1 MLNIRNITIFYF
13 ITLWLFFNT
22 SIFGPLFYWI
32 AVPAYLIIPFL
43 ASLFIRANLYLK
55 AICKGPKDRNNVVIS
70 FNLAE
75 PDKKWS
81 RLGEIIDKHKVPAIF
96 FVTGKV
102 VEKSPE
108 LVTKLADAG
117 NLIGS
122 HSYSVSGKFGFYS
135 ARRLLTEWHETEEL
149 IFQATGKEV
158 IYFRPPYGITNPA
171 VRKAAEVI
179 GYQVIGWSKR
189 VKISDNSITDIP
201 VTGIQNGSIIRI
213 DFTGEQIPESF
224 EKFLVAL
231 QKSFSIVSLD
241 ELINTEIALQ
251 KSN

>member
-13 ITLWLFFNT
+13 ITLWLLFNT

-32 AVPAYLIIPFL
+32 AVPAYFIIPFT
-43 ASLFIRANLYLK
+43 ASFFICANLYLK
-55 AICKGPKDRNNVVIS
+55 AICKGPKDSNNVVIS

-75 PDKKWS
+75 PDTKWNH
-81 RLGEIIDKHKVPAIF
+81 LGEILDKHKVQAIF

-102 VEKSPE
+102 VEKLPE
-108 LVTKLADAG
+108 LVAKLADTG

-122 HSYSVSGKFGFYS
+122 HSYSASGKFGFYS
-135 ARRLLTEWHETEEL
+135 ARRLLTELHKTEEL
-149 IFQATGKEV
+149 IFQVTGREV
-158 IYFRPPYGITNPA
+158 FYFRPPFGITNPA

-179 GYQVIGWSKR
+179 RYQVIGWSKR
-189 VKISDNSITDIP
+189 IEISDNSIADIP

-224 EKFLVAL
+224 EKFLIAL
-231 QKSFSIVSLD
+231 KKSFSIVSLD
-241 ELINTEIALQ
+241 ELINTEIAVQ
-251 KSN
+251 ESN